1 LKDATFE
8 RFGAG
13 SQPNRFIERYIW
25 LGDKTTIMS
34 LSYNEVSRTG
44 FLFMDSKKIKEQQE
58 QYKKEKAIEGA
69 GKGF

>member
-1 LKDATFE
+1 
-8 RFGAG
+8 
-13 SQPNRFIERYIW
+13 
-25 LGDKTTIMS
+25 MS